1 MYQKWQYWNTASRKW
16 LWILVAVG
24 LLASIPVIAD
34 RVKTESSSKKVEI
47 VFDYRDL
54 TEAASYQAH
63 PQDYLNEQ
71 LDRLQQA
78 GVNSMAMYEST
89 LDDFRKAGRIVTYTT
104 QNVADLEK
112 RLSPANENY
121 TYVVFA
127 DKENAEALKPLILR
141 TFTSLGINV
150 KPWSYQGQEGL
161 VVETSPEDAY
171 LKPMQPDPIAMKQLR
186 SKGFFIVPRMS
197 DSLPYNQ
204 ELTEEMLAS
213 FQQNG
218 VKRILFEGDSVKG
231 FTDNEKEHSLAAFA
245 KLLNKYDIGLAAIEN
260 LKKPQAGFNKLAY
273 DIHYNVVR
281 LYSLSDKDAT
291 LDVETLADRFALA
304 TKDRNICMLYLN
316 TAPSRSV
323 AEAKVKDSVD
333 NLIHSLDKP
342 GNAVQRMEKKG
353 FELGQAEPFQ
363 VVDSSI
369 QRYLKMLVVLG
380 ALALFSIMVS
390 YFVPAL
396 TLLAYVLG
404 LVGSAGLYVLN
415 SSLME
420 QGLALLAAISGPTV
434 AMIIAVRT
442 IRIKREQKLELSVGQ
457 RLTQTLILYI
467 QTAIL
472 SLAAVPFVIALLN
485 SIAYSLV
492 LNQFRG
498 VSLLHILPIFLA
510 AIYIF
515 FYRGVSIRGE
525 ISKLLRTPITVLWV
539 IALAV
544 IGAAGF
550 YYLTRTGNAG
560 TVSNTEL
567 VFRNF
572 LENAF
577 GVRPRNKEFLMAHP
591 LFIAGIFLAL
601 KYRKA
606 IYLLIIAAI
615 GQASMVDTFAHIHSP
630 AALSLSRG
638 LLGLGLGLVL
648 GIIAIVV
655 WQVLEGCWKKWSP
668 QLKR

>member
-16 LWILVAVG
+16 LWILVALG

-71 LDRLQQA
+71 LDRLKQA

-89 LDDFRKAGRIVTYTT
+89 LDDFRKTGRVVTYTT

-112 RLSPANENY
+112 RLSPANENF
-121 TYVVFA
+121 TYVVFT
-127 DKENAEALKPLILR
+127 DKENAEALKPLIVR

-150 KPWSYQGQEGL
+150 RPWSYQGQEGL

-186 SKGFFIVPRMS
+186 DKGFFIVPRMS

-213 FQQNG
+213 FQKNG

-231 FTDNEKEHSLAAFA
+231 FTDNEKKHSLAAFA
-245 KLLNKYDIGLAAIEN
+245 KLLNKYDIGLATIEN
-260 LKKPQAGFNKLAY
+260 LKKPQAGFNSLAY

-281 LYSLSDKDAT
+281 LYSLSDKDST

-304 TKDRNICMLYLN
+304 TKDRNIRMLYLN
-316 TAPSRSV
+316 TSATRSV
-323 AEAKVKDSVD
+323 AEAKVKDSVE
-333 NLIHSLDKP
+333 NLIHTLDEP
-342 GNAVQRMEKKG
+342 GNAIQRMEKKG
-353 FELGQAEPFQ
+353 FELGQAEPFH

-369 QRYLKMLVVLG
+369 QRYLKMVVVLG
-380 ALALFSIMVS
+380 ALTFISIMVS

-396 TLLAYVLG
+396 TLLAFALG

-420 QGLALLAAISGPTV
+420 QTLALFAAISGPTI

-442 IRIKREQKLELSVGQ
+442 VRMKREQELSPGK
-457 RLTQTLILYI
+457 RLAQTLVLYV

-498 VSLLHILPIFLA
+498 VSLLHIVPIFLA
-510 AIYIF
+510 AVYIF
-515 FYRGVSIRGE
+515 FYRGVSIRE
-525 ISKLLRTPITVLWV
+525 EVSKLLRTPITVLWIIV
-539 IALAV
+539 LAV
-544 IGAAGF
+544 IGVAGM
-550 YYLTRTGNAG
+550 YYLSRTGNAG
-560 TVSNTEL
+560 NVSSVEL
-567 VFRNF
+567 AFRNF

-577 GVRPRNKEFLMAHP
+577 GVRPRNKEFLLAHP
-591 LFIAGIFLAL
+591 LFIAGTFLAL
-601 KYRKA
+601 KYRNA

-638 LLGLGLGLVL
+638 LLGLGLGLLL

>member
-16 LWILVAVG
+16 LWILVVLG
-24 LLASIPVIAD
+24 LVASIPVIAD

-71 LDRLQQA
+71 LDRLKQA
-78 GVNSMAMYEST
+78 GVNSMAMYENT
-89 LDDFRKAGRIVTYTT
+89 LDDFRKAGRVVTYTS

-112 RLSPANENY
+112 RLSPANENF
-121 TYVVFA
+121 TYVVFT
-127 DKENAEALKPLILR
+127 DKENAEALKPLIVR

-150 KPWSYQGQEGL
+150 RPWSYQGQEGL

-186 SKGFFIVPRMS
+186 DKGFFIVPRMS

-213 FQQNG
+213 FQKNG

-231 FTDNEKEHSLAAFA
+231 FTDNEKKHSLAAFA

-260 LKKPQAGFNKLAY
+260 LKKPQAGFNRLAY

-281 LYSLSDKDAT
+281 LYSLSDKDST

-304 TKDRNICMLYLN
+304 TKDRNIRMLYLN
-316 TAPSRSV
+316 TSPTRSV
-323 AEAKVKDSVD
+323 AEAKVEDSVD
-333 NLIHSLDKP
+333 NLIHTLDEP
-342 GNAVQRMEKKG
+342 GNAIQRIEKKG

-369 QRYLKMLVVLG
+369 QRYLKMVVVLG
-380 ALALFSIMVS
+380 ALAFISIMVS

-396 TLLAYVLG
+396 TLLAFALG

-420 QGLALLAAISGPTV
+420 QALALFAAISGPTI

-442 IRIKREQKLELSVGQ
+442 VRMKREQELSPGK
-457 RLTQTLILYI
+457 RLAQTLILYV

-498 VSLLHILPIFLA
+498 VSLLHIVPIFLA
-510 AIYIF
+510 AVYIF
-515 FYRGVSIRGE
+515 FYRGVSIRE
-525 ISKLLRTPITVLWV
+525 EVSRLLRTPITVLWIIV
-539 IALAV
+539 LAV
-544 IGAAGF
+544 IGVAGM
-550 YYLTRTGNAG
+550 YYLSRTGNAG
-560 TVSNTEL
+560 NVSSVEL
-567 VFRNF
+567 AFRNF

-577 GVRPRNKEFLMAHP
+577 GVRPRNKEFLLAHP
-591 LFIAGIFLAL
+591 LFIAGTFLAL
-601 KYRKA
+601 KYRNA

-638 LLGLGLGLVL
+638 LLGLGLGLLL

>member
-1 MYQKWQYWNTASRKW
+1 MYQKWQYWNTSSRKW
-16 LWILVAVG
+16 LWILVVLG

-71 LDRLQQA
+71 LDRLKQA

-89 LDDFRKAGRIVTYTT
+89 LDDFRKTGRVVTYTT

-112 RLSPANENY
+112 RLSPANENF
-121 TYVVFA
+121 TYVVFT
-127 DKENAEALKPLILR
+127 DKENAEALKPLIVR

-150 KPWSYQGQEGL
+150 RPWSYQGQEGL

-171 LKPMQPDPIAMKQLR
+171 LKPMQPDPITMKQLR
-186 SKGFFIVPRMS
+186 DKGFFIVPRMS

-213 FQQNG
+213 FQKNG

-231 FTDNEKEHSLAAFA
+231 FTDNEKKHSLAAFA
-245 KLLNKYDIGLAAIEN
+245 KLLNKYDIGLATIEN
-260 LKKPQAGFNKLAY
+260 LKKPQAGFNRLAY

-281 LYSLSDKDAT
+281 LYSLSDKDST

-304 TKDRNICMLYLN
+304 TKDRNIRMLYLN
-316 TAPSRSV
+316 TSPTRNV

-333 NLIHSLDKP
+333 NLIHTLDEP
-342 GNAVQRMEKKG
+342 GNAIQRMEKKG
-353 FELGQAEPFQ
+353 FELGQAEPFH

-369 QRYLKMLVVLG
+369 QRYLKMVVVLG
-380 ALALFSIMVS
+380 ALAFISIMVS

-396 TLLAYVLG
+396 TLLAFALG

-420 QGLALLAAISGPTV
+420 QALALFAAISGPTI

-442 IRIKREQKLELSVGQ
+442 VRMKREQELSPGK
-457 RLTQTLILYI
+457 RLAQTLVLYV

-485 SIAYSLV
+485 SIVYSLV

-498 VSLLHILPIFLA
+498 VSLLHIVPIFLA
-510 AIYIF
+510 AVYIF
-515 FYRGVSIRGE
+515 FYRGVSIRE
-525 ISKLLRTPITVLWV
+525 EVSKLLRTPITVLWIIV
-539 IALAV
+539 LAV
-544 IGAAGF
+544 IGVAGM
-550 YYLTRTGNAG
+550 YYLSRTGNAG
-560 TVSNTEL
+560 NVSSVEL
-567 VFRNF
+567 AFRNF

-577 GVRPRNKEFLMAHP
+577 GVRPRNKEFLLAHP
-591 LFIAGIFLAL
+591 LFIAGTFLAL
-601 KYRKA
+601 KYRNA

-638 LLGLGLGLVL
+638 LLGLGLGLLL

>member
-16 LWILVAVG
+16 LWILVALG

-71 LDRLQQA
+71 LDRLKQA

-89 LDDFRKAGRIVTYTT
+89 LDDFRKTGRVVTYTT

-112 RLSPANENY
+112 RLSPANENF
-121 TYVVFA
+121 TYVVFT
-127 DKENAEALKPLILR
+127 DKENAEALKPLIVR

-150 KPWSYQGQEGL
+150 RPWSYQGQEGL

-186 SKGFFIVPRMS
+186 DKGFFIVPRMS

-213 FQQNG
+213 FQKNG

-231 FTDNEKEHSLAAFA
+231 FTDNEKKHSLAAFA
-245 KLLNKYDIGLAAIEN
+245 KLLNKYDIGLATIEN
-260 LKKPQAGFNKLAY
+260 LKKPQAGFNSLAY

-281 LYSLSDKDAT
+281 LYSLSDKDST

-304 TKDRNICMLYLN
+304 TKDRNIRMLYLN
-316 TAPSRSV
+316 TSATRSV

-333 NLIHSLDKP
+333 NLIHTLDEP
-342 GNAVQRMEKKG
+342 GNAIQRMEKKG
-353 FELGQAEPFQ
+353 FELGQAEPFH

-369 QRYLKMLVVLG
+369 QRYLKMVVVLG
-380 ALALFSIMVS
+380 ALAFISIMVS

-396 TLLAYVLG
+396 TLLAFALG

-420 QGLALLAAISGPTV
+420 QALALFAAISGPTI

-442 IRIKREQKLELSVGQ
+442 VRMKREQELSPGK
-457 RLTQTLILYI
+457 RLAQTLVLYV

-472 SLAAVPFVIALLN
+472 SLSAVPFVIALLN

-498 VSLLHILPIFLA
+498 VSLLHIVPIFLA
-510 AIYIF
+510 AVYIF
-515 FYRGVSIRGE
+515 FYRGVSIRE
-525 ISKLLRTPITVLWV
+525 EVSKLLRTPVTVLWIIV
-539 IALAV
+539 LAV
-544 IGAAGF
+544 IGVAGM
-550 YYLTRTGNAG
+550 YYLSRTGNAG
-560 TVSNTEL
+560 NVSSVEL
-567 VFRNF
+567 AFRNF

-577 GVRPRNKEFLMAHP
+577 GVRPRNKEFLLAHP
-591 LFIAGIFLAL
+591 LFIAGTFLAL
-601 KYRKA
+601 KYRNA

-638 LLGLGLGLVL
+638 LLGLGLGLLL

>member
-1 MYQKWQYWNTASRKW
+1 VYQKWQYWNTVSRKW
-16 LWILVAVG
+16 LWVLVALG

-63 PQDYLNEQ
+63 PQDYLNKQ
-71 LDRLQQA
+71 LDRLKQA

-89 LDDFRKAGRIVTYTT
+89 LDDFRKAGRVVTYTT
-104 QNVADLEK
+104 QNVADMEK
-112 RLSPANENY
+112 RLPPANENF
-121 TYVVFA
+121 TYVVFS
-127 DKENAEALKPLILR
+127 DKENAKALKPLIER

-150 KPWSYQGQEGL
+150 KPWSYQGQEG
-161 VVETSPEDAY
+161 VIVETSPEDAY

-197 DSLPYNQ
+197 DSLPYNE

-231 FTDNEKEHSLAAFA
+231 FTDNEKKHSLAAFA
-245 KLLNKYDIGLAAIEN
+245 ELLNKYDIGLAA
-260 LKKPQAGFNKLAY
+260 
-273 DIHYNVVR
+273 IHYNVVR
-281 LYSLSDKDAT
+281 LYSLSDKDST

-304 TKDRNICMLYLN
+304 AKDRNIRMLYLN
-316 TAPSRSV
+316 TAPTRSV

-333 NLIHSLDKP
+333 NLIHSLDEP
-342 GNAVQRMEKKG
+342 GNAIQRMEKKG

-369 QRYLKMLVVLG
+369 QRYLKMVVVLG
-380 ALALFSIMVS
+380 ALAFFSIMVS

-396 TLLAYVLG
+396 TLLVFALG

-420 QGLALLAAISGPTV
+420 QALALLAAISGPTI
-434 AMIIAVRT
+434 AMVIAVRT
-442 IRIKREQKLELSVGQ
+442 VRIKREQELSPGQ
-457 RLTQTLILYI
+457 RLVQTLILYV

-498 VSLLHILPIFLA
+498 VSLLHVLPIFLA

-515 FYRGVSIRGE
+515 FYRGVSIREE

-539 IALAV
+539 VVLAV
-544 IGAAGF
+544 VGAAGM
-550 YYLTRTGNAG
+550 YYLSRTGNAG

-591 LFIAGIFLAL
+591 LFIAGAFLAL

-638 LLGLGLGLVL
+638 LLGLGLGLLL
-648 GIIAIVV
+648 GIIAIVA

>member
-1 MYQKWQYWNTASRKW
+1 MYQKWQYWNTVSRKW
-16 LWILVAVG
+16 LWILVALG
-24 LLASIPVIAD
+24 LVASIPVIAD

-47 VFDYRDL
+47 LFDYRDL

-71 LDRLQQA
+71 LDRLKQA

-89 LDDFRKAGRIVTYTT
+89 LDDFRKAGRVITYTT
-104 QNVADLEK
+104 QDVADMEK
-112 RLSPANENY
+112 RLSPANENF

-127 DKENAEALKPLILR
+127 DKENAEALKPLIVQ

-231 FTDNEKEHSLAAFA
+231 FTDNEKKHSLAAFA

-260 LKKPQAGFNKLAY
+260 LKKPQAGFNRLAY

-281 LYSLSDKDAT
+281 LYSLSEKDST

-304 TKDRNICMLYLN
+304 TKDRNIRMLYLN
-316 TAPSRSV
+316 TAPTRSV

-333 NLIHSLDKP
+333 NLIHSLDEP

-353 FELGQAEPFQ
+353 FELGQAEPFK

-369 QRYLKMLVVLG
+369 QRYLKMAVVLG
-380 ALALFSIMVS
+380 ALAFFSIMVS
-390 YFVPAL
+390 YFVSTL
-396 TLLAYVLG
+396 TLLVFALG
-404 LVGSAGLYVLN
+404 LVGSAGLYVLKPD
-415 SSLME
+415 LVE

-434 AMIIAVRT
+434 AMVIAVRVV
-442 IRIKREQKLELSVGQ
+442 RIKRELELSPGK
-457 RLTQTLILYI
+457 RLLQTLILYV

-498 VSLLHILPIFLA
+498 VSLLHILPILLA
-510 AIYIF
+510 AVYIF
-515 FYRGVSIRGE
+515 FYRGASIRE
-525 ISKLLRTPITVLWV
+525 EFSKLLRTPITVLWV
-539 IALAV
+539 VVLAV
-544 IGAAGF
+544 IGAAGM
-550 YYLTRTGNAG
+550 YYLSRTGNAG

-572 LENAF
+572 LENTF

-591 LFIAGIFLAL
+591 LFIAGSFLAL

-606 IYLLIIAAI
+606 IYLLIVAAI

-648 GIIAIVV
+648 GIIAIAM